1 MVVFF
6 LVRENVDGQRLFAHV
21 RWPSLCLAVGML
33 DSRRAS
39 RDGRCAGSKRVK
51 RPPRSLN

>member
-21 RWPSLCLAVGML
+21 RWPSLCLAVG
-33 DSRRAS
+33 D
-39 RDGRCAGSKRVK
+39 AGS
-51 RPPRSLN
+51 PPRVARRPVCGEQAREAPT